1 MKRLAAPVF
10 VVLAAL
16 AGTPVLVSPILDNLK
31 VPPAWSARA
40 DGYGGRS
47 GWAGVGSVSRGAGE
61 GRDAR
66 WFDGRDWG
74 EVLRIDQAPLR
85 YWRQL
90 LQTLCGPSGC
100 SARQHR
106 AALPARP
113 CSQRS

>member
-10 VVLAAL
+10 LVLAAL
-16 AGTPVLVSPILDNLK
+16 AGTPVLVSPILERLK
-31 VPPAWSARA
+31 APPAWGSPA

-47 GWAGVGSVSRGAGE
+47 GWAGGGSVSSGE

-66 WFDGRDWG
+66 LFDGRDWDG
-74 EVLRIDQAPLR
+74 VLRIDQAPLR

-90 LQTLCGPSGC
+90 LQALCGPSGC

-113 CSQRS
+113 WSQRS